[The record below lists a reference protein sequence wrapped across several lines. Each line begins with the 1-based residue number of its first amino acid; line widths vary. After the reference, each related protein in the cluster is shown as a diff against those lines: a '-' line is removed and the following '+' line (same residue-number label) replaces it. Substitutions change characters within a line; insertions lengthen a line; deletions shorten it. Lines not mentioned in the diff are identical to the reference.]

1 MYEPVAISRQFYF
14 PSHNFRLFSPP
25 KALRHALDKI
35 ASETHPRG
43 RDILRFM
50 HNNDVILTLLANSAE
65 ILCVV
70 TVRAVKH
77 KCIST
82 GQKQTNKYEIVS
94 AHGSTNTRG
103 KRY

>member
-1 MYEPVAISRQFYF
+1 MLWTKSPRKLIPGGVISCVLCIIMMF
-14 PSHNFRLFSPP
+14 
-25 KALRHALDKI
+25 
-35 ASETHPRG
+35 
-43 RDILRFM
+43 
-50 HNNDVILTLLANSAE
+50 ILTLLANSAE